1 MLSWE
6 PEPSSSPSSYTERKK
21 GKKAKREKEEGKQ
34 ECLNLRSVIEDF
46 LLLCLSLFSR
56 AGVNLLAGV
65 LHKKKVKSKNT
76 PNNFPPVPRHQVSL
90 TLALELWKVKLMPKA
105 VVAKFL
111 PSA

>member
-1 MLSWE
+1 MEALEESLHVVLGAGAIFL
-6 PEPSSSPSSYTERKK
+6 PVLRYTERKK

-46 LLLCLSLFSR
+46 LLLCLSLFSK

-76 PNNFPPVPRHQVSL
+76 PNNFPPVPV
-90 TLALELWKVKLMPKA
+90 WNCGK
-105 VVAKFL
+105 
-111 PSA
+111 